1 MYNHYM
7 ILRVEMRSSGLKDNM
22 IGSARSFSSACNLA
36 LGWNSTTQRE
46 CGNGQQAAIST
57 NNPPMA
63 SAYGTGQT
71 VDARSLIVL
80 GWTSVSTDMIYL

>member
-7 ILRVEMRSSGLKDNM
+7 ILRSSGVKDVM
-22 IGSARSFSSACNLA
+22 IGLARSFLNACNLA
-36 LGWNSTTQRE
+36 LGWNSTTHCE

-63 SAYGTGQT
+63 SAYATGQT
-71 VDARSLIVL
+71 VETCSLIVL
-80 GWTSVSTDMIYL
+80 GWTSISTDMIYL